1 MKSNRSHGASAKTNK
16 GLNPLFL
23 AGQVKLETSRKVKLK
38 KNNDKCEKVVEE
50 EEEEEEDRRLVVQ
63 LGRNGE
69 KVKSKQQINC
79 QQCSNGCDESF

>member
-1 MKSNRSHGASAKTNK
+1 MKSDRSHGASAKTNK

-23 AGQVKLETSRKVKLK
+23 AEQVKLETSRKVKLK
-38 KNNDKCEKVVEE
+38 NNDKREKVVE
-50 EEEEEEDRRLVVQ
+50 EEEEEEDRRLVVE

>member
-16 GLNPLFL
+16 GLSPLFL
-23 AGQVKLETSRKVKLK
+23 AGQVRLETSRKVKLK
-38 KNNDKCEKVVEE
+38 NNDKREKVVEE
-50 EEEEEEDRRLVVQ
+50 EEEDRR